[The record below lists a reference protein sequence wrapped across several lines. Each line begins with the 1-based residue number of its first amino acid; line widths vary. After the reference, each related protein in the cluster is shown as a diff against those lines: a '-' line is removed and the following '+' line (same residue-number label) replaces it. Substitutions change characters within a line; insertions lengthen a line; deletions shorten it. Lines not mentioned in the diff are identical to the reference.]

1 MILSELIQRSPIRI
15 FEQSIN
21 GGLKPGEIGI
31 IASPNGVGKTSVL
44 VQLAL
49 DKLMQGKKVIHV
61 SFTQHTHYVPI
72 WYEDIFNEFINS
84 KNLENTAEVKND
96 LVKNRVLMNFN
107 QDGVTKEQILRSL
120 RAMIIEGGFKA
131 DSIIIDGFDFNRAAS
146 NSAALGSAAALG
158 STAALGSDSASGIL
172 SGSGIYSDSANTSGI
187 KASFE
192 AVKNFATELGVSV
205 WYSCSVKDDGSQ
217 YDNENI
223 PVVLNSFIDF
233 IDVVIILQPKQD
245 FIELSISKDRGSIIT
260 KLNTAELAPMRL
272 DPKTLL
278 ILEA

>member
-1 MILSELIQRSPIRI
+1 MVLNELIQRSPIRI

-49 DKLMQGKKVIHV
+49 DKLLQGKKVIHV
-61 SFTQHTHYVPI
+61 SFTQHTHYVPV
-72 WYEDIFNEFINS
+72 WYEDIFSEFIS
-84 KNLENTAEVKND
+84 KKNLENAAEIKND

-120 RAMIIEGGFKA
+120 HAMIVDGGFKA
-131 DSIIIDGFDFNRAAS
+131 DSVIIDGFDFNRAEK
-146 NSAALGSAAALG
+146 NSF
-158 STAALGSDSASGIL
+158 DR
-172 SGSGIYSDSANTSGI
+172 
-187 KASFE
+187 
-192 AVKNFATELGVSV
+192 VKFFAEELGLSV
-205 WYSCSVKDDGSQ
+205 WYSCSVKDNESQ
-217 YDNENI
+217 YNNENI
-223 PVVLNSFIDF
+223 PVVLGDLINH
-233 IDVVIILQPKQD
+233 IDVVIVLQPKHD
-245 FIELSISKDRGSIIT
+245 HVELSISKDRGSIIS
-260 KLNTAELAPMRL
+260 KSMAMKL